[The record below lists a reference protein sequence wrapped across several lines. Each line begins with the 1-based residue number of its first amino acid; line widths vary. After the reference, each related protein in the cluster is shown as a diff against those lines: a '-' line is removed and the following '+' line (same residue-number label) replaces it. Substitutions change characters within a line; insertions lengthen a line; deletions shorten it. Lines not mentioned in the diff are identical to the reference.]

1 VIRLLAPSDYGL
13 MAMVLMFMSFL
24 FMVSELGAGGA
35 TVQAK
40 TLEPDD
46 YRRMFGLVLT
56 TNFVGFVIAFAAAP
70 LVASLFSEPRLVL
83 VARVL
88 GLNFVFA
95 ALIALPQA
103 EAIRR
108 LDFETKS
115 KVDVAATMVGTV
127 ASLGLAIAGVGVWA
141 LVFGTLAQQ
150 FFKAVMYQF
159 IFPLRAWPAFSF
171 GAIRPMMQF
180 GIRLSLDRVIFF
192 LQGNMAALVAGKVLG
207 KEALG
212 LYTVALTFAAA
223 PLQRVLP
230 VLTQVSFSAFARIQ
244 TDADRVRRNVLR
256 SLRFAS
262 LLSFPALLGLAAVA
276 PVAVPL
282 VLGPKWIASTILVQI
297 ICLGVPLR
305 ILLTLVSPALLGT
318 GQAGANLANVSTT
331 LVLTTVALL
340 VGVRF
345 GVVGLAW
352 SGTLVIPLVFLLNMR
367 RSSRTLGIPA
377 AQLVRSIV
385 PFLLTAMVM
394 SAAVAGLSLFLPP
407 AIPGLPRLVILMIAG
422 AVLYGSLIA
431 ALEPRLLQDLRALL
445 KRDGSAS
452 V

>member
-1 VIRLLAPSDYGL
+1 
-13 MAMVLMFMSFL
+13 
-24 FMVSELGAGGA
+24 
-35 TVQAK
+35 
-40 TLEPDD
+40 
-46 YRRMFGLVLT
+46 VLT
-56 TNFVGFVIAFAAAP
+56 TNFVGLVIAFAAAP
-70 LVASLFSEPRLVL
+70 LVASLFSEPRLVI

-127 ASLGLAIAGVGVWA
+127 ASLGLALAGVGVWA

-150 FFKAVMYQF
+150 LFKAVMYQF

-171 GAIRPMMQF
+171 GAIRPMMHF

-256 SLRFAS
+256 ALRFAS

-276 PVAVPL
+276 PVAVPV

-297 ICLGVPLR
+297 ICLAVPLR

-318 GQAGANLANVSTT
+318 GHAGANLANVSTT
-331 LVLTTVALL
+331 LILTTAALL
-340 VGVRF
+340 FGVQF

-352 SGTLVIPLVFLLNMR
+352 SGTVVFPLVFLLNMR

-385 PFLLTAMVM
+385 PFLSSAVVM
-394 SAAVAGLSLFLPP
+394 SVAVAGLSLLLAPP
-407 AIPGLPRLVILMIAG
+407 VRGVPKLVILMISG
-422 AVLYGSLIA
+422 TVVYGSLIA
-431 ALEPRLLQDLRALL
+431 VLEPRLLHDLRALL
-445 KRDGSAS
+445 KRDGSSSA
-452 V
+452 